1 MRERFSSRSS
11 SRGTSTG
18 ATAAN
23 FELKASAN
31 NTPEMVRRQIQ
42 ISGDA
47 LTADCT
53 TPEIVRIRTTAA
65 SAGTACTVDNVTTTV
80 ASTTEERTESREDLV
95 VLRRHGHIVES
106 SCDVSQDLRT
116 VSGAQSLTCPSTN
129 PSNAGDYTQKIQKQM
144 PNRQVSKSTIGGI
157 SIQTVFYVMCVIYK
171 LLSNCRFVSRLESF
185 EMKKID

>member
-1 MRERFSSRSS
+1 M
-11 SRGTSTG
+11 STAG
-18 ATAAN
+18 N

-47 LTADCT
+47 VPSADCN
-53 TPEIVRIRTTAA
+53 TPEIVRIRTTT
-65 SAGTACTVDNVTTTV
+65 AGATVDNVTPV

-144 PNRQVSKSTIGGI
+144 PNRQVSETTIGGI
-157 SIQTVFYVMCVIYK
+157 SIQNSVLCVMCVIYK

-185 EMKKID
+185 

>member
-1 MRERFSSRSS
+1 MSLLRERFSSRSS
-11 SRGTSTG
+11 SRGTSSV
-18 ATAAN
+18 AAAAN

-47 LTADCT
+47 PPSSADCNL
-53 TPEIVRIRTTAA
+53 PEIVRIRTTAA
-65 SAGTACTVDNVTTTV
+65 AATVDNVTTV

-129 PSNAGDYTQKIQKQM
+129 PSNVEHTQKVKLDQM
-144 PNRQVSKSTIGGI
+144 PNRQVSKSLIN
-157 SIQTVFYVMCVIYK
+157 QTFAV
-171 LLSNCRFVSRLESF
+171 LRLCYLQTAF
-185 EMKKID
+185 

>member
-1 MRERFSSRSS
+1 MSLLRERFSSRSS
-11 SRGTSTG
+11 SRGTSSV
-18 ATAAN
+18 AAAAN

-47 LTADCT
+47 PPSSADCNL
-53 TPEIVRIRTTAA
+53 PEIVRIRTTAA
-65 SAGTACTVDNVTTTV
+65 ATVDNVTTV

-144 PNRQVSKSTIGGI
+144 PNRQVSETWGH
-157 SIQTVFYVMCVIYK
+157 
-171 LLSNCRFVSRLESF
+171 
-185 EMKKID
+185 

>member
-1 MRERFSSRSS
+1 MSLLRERFSSRSS
-11 SRGTSTG
+11 SRGTSSG

-116 VSGAQSLTCPSTN
+116 VSGAQSLTCTSTN
-129 PSNAGDYTQKIQKQM
+129 PTNVEHTQKVKLDQM
-144 PNRQVSKSTIGGI
+144 PNRQVSKSLTK
-157 SIQTVFYVMCVIYK
+157 QTFAV
-171 LLSNCRFVSRLESF
+171 LRLCYLQIAF
-185 EMKKID
+185 

>member
-11 SRGTSTG
+11 SRGTSSG

-65 SAGTACTVDNVTTTV
+65 LAGTACTVDNVTTTV

-95 VLRRHGHIVES
+95 VLRRHGHIVEES
-106 SCDVSQDLRT
+106 SCDVSQDLRA
-116 VSGAQSLTCPSTN
+116 VSGAQSLTCTSTN
-129 PSNAGDYTQKIQKQM
+129 PSHVENTHKVKLDQM
-144 PNRQVSKSTIGGI
+144 PNRQVRICVKKSVEDA
-157 SIQTVFYVMCVIYK
+157 S
-171 LLSNCRFVSRLESF
+171 
-185 EMKKID
+185 

>member
-1 MRERFSSRSS
+1 MSLLRERFSSRSS
-11 SRGTSTG
+11 SRGTSSV
-18 ATAAN
+18 AAAAN

-47 LTADCT
+47 PPSSADCNL
-53 TPEIVRIRTTAA
+53 PEIVRIRTTAA
-65 SAGTACTVDNVTTTV
+65 ATVDNVTTV

-116 VSGAQSLTCPSTN
+116 VSGAQSLTCTSTN
-129 PSNAGDYTQKIQKQM
+129 PSNVEHTQKVKLDQM
-144 PNRQVSKSTIGGI
+144 PNRQVSKSLTK
-157 SIQTVFYVMCVIYK
+157 QTFAV
-171 LLSNCRFVSRLESF
+171 LRLCYLQIAF
-185 EMKKID
+185 